1 MTIDPLMHDKP
12 HQLSC
17 YFLPGPRPTL
27 VEPGPE
33 SCLDRVVAALH
44 ERGVGA
50 DDLANIVVTH
60 VHLDHG
66 GGAGRLAQHFPKA
79 TVFVH
84 TEGARHLHSPERL
97 WNSATRIYGEE
108 RMEELWGSM
117 TPVPEDRLMAVD
129 EGDRIDL
136 GGGRFLDVLYTPG
149 HAKHLMC
156 LVDSATGG
164 VFVGD
169 AVGITLPGSHL
180 VRPTVPPPD
189 IDPDLLIS
197 QLGRL
202 AERGVTSINFA
213 HFGIDPDVRPMLDQA
228 ERRVRRWDEIVA
240 AAVDEGLDVG
250 AIADRL
256 ASESRR
262 DYEAEGFSADV
273 IAAAEDRT
281 EYRSEAAGLYR
292 AHTHGR

>member
-1 MTIDPLMHDKP
+1 M
-12 HQLSC
+12 
-17 YFLPGPRPTL
+17 
-27 VEPGPE
+27 
-33 SCLDRVVAALH
+33 
-44 ERGVGA
+44 
-50 DDLANIVVTH
+50 
-60 VHLDHG
+60 
-66 GGAGRLAQHFPKA
+66 AG
-79 TVFVH
+79 
-84 TEGARHLHSPERL
+84 
-97 WNSATRIYGEE
+97 
-108 RMEELWGSM
+108 
-117 TPVPEDRLMAVD
+117 D